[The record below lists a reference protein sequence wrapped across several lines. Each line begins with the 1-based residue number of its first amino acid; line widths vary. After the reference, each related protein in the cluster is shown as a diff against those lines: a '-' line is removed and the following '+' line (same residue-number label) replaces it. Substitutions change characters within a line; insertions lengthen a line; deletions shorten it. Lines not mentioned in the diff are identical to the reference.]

1 MLTSIQFLIKHS
13 YSVKDMT
20 EKQAEEFIIKNGTD
34 KISFNYMKKRA
45 KYLLKKRNEKWK
57 KKTHSQN

>member
-20 EKQAEEFIIKNGTD
+20 ELQAEDFIIKNGTD

-45 KYLLKKRNEKWK
+45 KYLLKKRNEK
-57 KKTHSQN
+57 